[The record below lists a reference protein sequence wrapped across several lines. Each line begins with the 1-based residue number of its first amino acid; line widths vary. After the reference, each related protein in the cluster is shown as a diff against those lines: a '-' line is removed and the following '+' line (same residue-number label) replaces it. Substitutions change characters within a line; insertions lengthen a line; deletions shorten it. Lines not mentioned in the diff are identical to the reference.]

1 MGNELFEKKNEEYT
15 GNNNENDD
23 EFFKNDS
30 NENKLKLKF
39 KINSSEER
47 IRLVGSR
54 FYERNYNNCK
64 IVIDFVVKDLIEFY
78 KVKYNERF
86 ISVTLALSHKITDL
100 SYMFYECTSLIE
112 IYNLYD
118 LNINNVTNISNMFFG
133 CSSLTSLSDMSGWK
147 TSKIIDMSHMFQGC
161 SSLSSIPFIS
171 EWKTSN
177 VTDMSYMFYGC
188 SSLSYIDDISN
199 WNIDKV
205 NEICFMFYD
214 CPLLNNT
221 EKILNIFFQK
231 NEVIKIKEHKRK
243 EEEERKRLLEEERK
257 RIEER
262 NRKEERK
269 QIIIDISEM
278 NKESSSKYKNEK
290 IEELFKEKNQLKK
303 ENIELKNI
311 YKSLIERNKLKK
323 EDIREEKRSIGNDII
338 IDLSKLNIYTIDQKT
353 KLINDLYIYN
363 NSIKNE
369 NIDIQRKIKEFE
381 PNYDL
386 KNLDYEVNLTNNY
399 YVQLS
404 DFRSEIP
411 KIVNDIID
419 DKVIQKEQKQITN
432 KENKTISEKTITWKT
447 VFKIYNDKNI
457 LRDGKKQVIN
467 CNISLDGYY
476 KFINFP
482 CCEVVYLIDST
493 GSMSS
498 YLTQTK
504 IKCIDISKK
513 LMEH

>member
-1 MGNELFEKKNEEYT
+1 MN
-15 GNNNENDD
+15 
-23 EFFKNDS
+23 
-30 NENKLKLKF
+30 LK
-39 KINSSEER
+39 
-47 IRLVGSR
+47 
-54 FYERNYNNCK
+54 
-64 IVIDFVVKDLIEFY
+64 
-78 KVKYNERF
+78 
-86 ISVTLALSHKITDL
+86 
-100 SYMFYECTSLIE
+100 
-112 IYNLYD
+112 
-118 LNINNVTNISNMFFG
+118 
-133 CSSLTSLSDMSGWK
+133 
-147 TSKIIDMSHMFQGC
+147 
-161 SSLSSIPFIS
+161 
-171 EWKTSN
+171 
-177 VTDMSYMFYGC
+177 
-188 SSLSYIDDISN
+188 
-199 WNIDKV
+199 
-205 NEICFMFYD
+205 
-214 CPLLNNT
+214 
-221 EKILNIFFQK
+221 
-231 NEVIKIKEHKRK
+231 
-243 EEEERKRLLEEERK
+243 
-257 RIEER
+257 
-262 NRKEERK
+262 
-269 QIIIDISEM
+269 
-278 NKESSSKYKNEK
+278 
-290 IEELFKEKNQLKK
+290 
-303 ENIELKNI
+303 I

-323 EDIREEKRSIGNDII
+323 EDIREEKKSIGNDIN
-338 IDLSKLNIYTIDQKT
+338 IDLSKLNIYTIDKKT

-432 KENKTISEKTITWKT
+432 KENKTISEKTITWKS

-482 CCEVVYLIDST
+482 CCEVVYLNDST

-498 YLTQTK
+498 YLAQTK

-513 LMEH
+513 LMEHYKIINFKFGAVFYKDPINCSGDIHSFFPLTSDIEKLENSFNQITASGGGDGPEDWVGGYDIILNRMKFTNSTSVIIHITDASAHGKIFCDYDYYDEESEKLINIIKRFKNENIKIIGFAINNEAKKCFDVFQEYYNKYKGPLISIYDFSYLNDLKIIEIFDVIIFDMISAVLIAQEQLSSQIKEIRKLLKEGKKEKSQKKEENPKKLLNEDNKNLYELIINLSY